1 MCIFRPFST
10 FSLQPSTF
18 SLYTVLV
25 SNFSHLS
32 AHSHYSLLNALP
44 QIQPLVDA
52 AANYGMPA
60 LALTDRNNLYGAIEF
75 YKACGKAGVKPLL
88 GVDADFSLANIEG
101 HIVFLAEN
109 EQGYKN
115 LLKLVSDAHLREETP
130 RVTSENLQSHG
141 TGLIALVPDTALAG
155 ANAGALVDELKAAVG
170 DKNIYARL
178 GWNGGRERQT
188 KTALVARSLNL
199 PLAASDGTYYL
210 KPDDKDTRDVV
221 RRIADPSAEADGND
235 RAFAGPATLEERYR
249 EFPEA
254 VKGMEEIVERS
265 TVTLDLGS
273 WIFPHF
279 ETAPGTTPEAEL
291 EKIARAGLSAR
302 GVTGEGVE
310 ERLSYELSIIND
322 KKFAPYFL
330 TVADLLS
337 FARKSGILT
346 TTRGS
351 AAGSLVAY
359 LTGITN
365 IDPIEYKLPFERFL
379 NPERP
384 KAPDI
389 DMDIADNRRDEM
401 VRYVKEKYG
410 EKNVAQIGTFGT
422 MMARA
427 AVRDIARALGY
438 PYAVGDRVAKLIP
451 IGSQGF
457 PMTID
462 KALEIEE
469 DLKKLYHSD
478 EDVEIIV
485 NAARR
490 IEGNARHISIHAAG
504 IVIAPSSV
512 TDFAPVQHD
521 PKGQGIITQYDM
533 YSITDEYGGVG
544 LLKFD
549 FLGLKNLSVL
559 GDAVERVHE
568 RTGQSV
574 DIEAVPLDDLKVFE
588 ILQRGETEGVFQL
601 SGSGM
606 TRYLKDLKPTSI
618 HDINAMVALYRPGPM
633 ESIPAYIA
641 RKNDAT
647 LATYLDP
654 RLKEILDRSYGIITY
669 QDDVLLIAV
678 KLAGYSWLEAD
689 NLRKAMGKKIPEVM
703 KEEKEKLTR
712 GFIEFGKLTPAKADA
727 IWKLIEP
734 FAAYGF
740 GKAHAASY
748 GRLAYQTAYMKAH
761 FPSDYMAALMTA
773 DSGDTDRIAEH
784 VAECER
790 LGVRVLPPDV
800 NESYETFTV
809 VAEGGIR
816 FGLSSIKNFG
826 AGSAEALI
834 AERKR
839 GGKFSSITDFLSRVP
854 NSSLNRRALESL
866 IKSGSFD
873 TFENRGILLANIE
886 KLLLFGKDSSAESE
900 NQHSL
905 FEISTMPASNIV
917 LDPAAGASQEEMLLW
932 EKELLGIYV
941 SGHPLDRFKAILTNY
956 KGSIKN
962 AKEEERAGY
971 PLEVAGVVESVK
983 TILTKKGDRMGFVTI
998 ADRDGSLETVA
1009 FPEVF
1014 KASKDALEAGKCVL
1028 VRGKLSKRNGQ
1039 NSILI
1044 DKVKK
1049 LG

>member
-1 MCIFRPFST
+1 MEAESWQLEAV
-10 FSLQPSTF
+10 SY
-18 SLYTVLV
+18 YTVLV

-44 QIQPLVDA
+44 QVQPLVDA

-75 YKACGKAGVKPLL
+75 YKACEKARVKPIL
-88 GVDADFSLANIEG
+88 GVDADFSIGDTEG

-109 EQGYKN
+109 EKGYRN
-115 LLKLVSDAHLREETP
+115 LLKLVSDAQVREDTP
-130 RVTSENLQSHG
+130 RVTKENLRSHG
-141 TGLIALVPDTALAG
+141 EGLIALVPDTALVG
-155 ANAGALVDELKAAVG
+155 KHSGSLVDEIKNSVG
-170 DKNIYARL
+170 EKNIYARL
-178 GWNGGRERQT
+178 GWNGGRERQLR
-188 KTALVARSLNL
+188 TAGVAKALNL
-199 PLAASDGTYYL
+199 PLVSSDGTYYL
-210 KPDDKDTRDVV
+210 KPDDKDARDIVK
-221 RRIADPSAEADGND
+221 RIADPSAEADGND

-249 EFPEA
+249 EFPDA
-254 VKGMEEIVERS
+254 IKGMEEIVERS
-265 TVTLDLGS
+265 SLKLNLGS
-273 WIFPHF
+273 WIFPRF
-279 ETAPGTTPEAEL
+279 ETMPGVSPEAEL
-291 EKIARAGLSAR
+291 ERAARKGLSER
-302 GVTGEGVE
+302 GIAGAEAE
-310 ERLSYELSIIND
+310 ERLRYELSIIND

-337 FARKSGILT
+337 YARKSGILT

-359 LTGITN
+359 LLGITN

-389 DMDIADNRRDEM
+389 DMDIADDRRDEM
-401 VRYVKEKYG
+401 IQYAKEKYG

-427 AVRDIARALGY
+427 AVRDVARSLGY
-438 PYAVGDRVAKLIP
+438 PYGIGDRVAKLIP

-462 KALEIEE
+462 RALEIED

-478 EDVEIIV
+478 EDVEIII

-490 IEGNARHISIHAAG
+490 VEGNARHISIHAAG
-504 IVIAPSSV
+504 IVIAPRDV

-521 PKGQGIITQYDM
+521 PKGQGVITQYDM

-559 GDAVERVHE
+559 GDAIERVKE
-568 RTGQSV
+568 RTEKTV
-574 DIEAVPLDDLKVFE
+574 DIETIPLDDPKVFE

-633 ESIPAYIA
+633 ESIPMYIA
-641 RKNDAT
+641 RKNDAS

-654 RLKEILDRSYGIITY
+654 RLKDILDRSYGIITY
-669 QDDVLLIAV
+669 QDDVLLTAV
-678 KLAGYSWLEAD
+678 KLAGYSWLDAD

-703 KEEKEKLTR
+703 KEEKEKLTK
-712 GFIEFGKLTPAKADA
+712 GFVEFGKLSSAKAEA

-784 VAECER
+784 VGECER
-790 LGVRVLPPDV
+790 IGVRVLPPDI

-809 VAEGGIR
+809 VAEGMIR

-826 AGSAEALI
+826 AGSAQAVIE
-834 AERKR
+834 ERER
-839 GGKFSSITDFLSRVP
+839 GGKFSSITDFLSRM
-854 NSSLNRRALESL
+854 SGSALNRRALEAL
-866 IKSGSFD
+866 IKSGTFD
-873 TFENRGILLANIE
+873 AFGNRGNLFANIE
-886 KLLLFGKDSSAESE
+886 KLLLYGKDAAAGPQ
-900 NQHSL
+900 NQDSL
-905 FEISTMPASNIV
+905 FATPSAGATDIA
-917 LDPAAGASQEEMLLW
+917 LDPSPETPQDEILSW

-941 SGHPLDRFKAILTNY
+941 SGHPLDRFKEILTNY

-962 AKEEERAGY
+962 AKAEERAGY
-971 PLEVAGVVESVK
+971 PLEVAGVVEGVK
-983 TILTKKGDRMGFVTI
+983 PILTKRGDRMGFVTI
-998 ADRDGSLETVA
+998 ADKDGSLEAVA

-1014 KASKDALEAGKCVL
+1014 KASRDALAVGNCVL

-1044 DKVKK
+1044 EKVKS
-1049 LG
+1049 LDT

>member
-1 MCIFRPFST
+1 M
-10 FSLQPSTF
+10 
-18 SLYTVLV
+18 

-32 AHSHYSLLNALP
+32 AHSHYSLLDALP

-52 AANYGMPA
+52 AAHYGMPA
-60 LALTDRNNLYGAIEF
+60 VALTDRNNLYGTIEF
-75 YKACGKAGVKPLL
+75 YKACTKAGVKPLL
-88 GVDADFSLANIEG
+88 GVDADFSIANVEG

-109 EQGYKN
+109 ENGYRN
-115 LLKLVSDAHLREETP
+115 LLKLVSAAQTSGESAA
-130 RVTSENLQSHG
+130 RVTGENLRSHG
-141 TGLIALVPDTALAG
+141 AGLIALVPDTALVG
-155 ANAGALVDELKAAVG
+155 INSGALVDELKGALGGESV
-170 DKNIYARL
+170 YARL
-178 GWNGGRERQT
+178 GWNGGKERQMR
-188 KTALVARSLNL
+188 TAGIARALNL

-210 KPDDKDTRDVV
+210 KPDDKDVRDIV
-221 RRIADPSAEADGND
+221 RRIANPSEAADGND
-235 RAFAGPATLEERYR
+235 RAFASPATLEERYR
-249 EFPEA
+249 EFPDA
-254 VKGMEEIVERS
+254 IKGMEAIVERS
-265 TVTLDLGS
+265 KVTLNLGS
-273 WIFPHF
+273 WIFPRF
-279 ETAPGTTPEAEL
+279 ALPDGRTPEDEL
-291 EKIARAGLSAR
+291 GQIAREGLAGR
-302 GVTGEGVE
+302 GMSGNTDAKN
-310 ERLSYELSIIND
+310 RLSYELGIINE
-322 KKFAPYFL
+322 KGFAPYFL

-337 FARKSGILT
+337 HARQSRILT

-359 LTGITN
+359 ATGITN
-365 IDPIEYKLPFERFL
+365 IDPLEYKLPFERFL

-389 DMDIADNRRDEM
+389 DMDIADDRRDEM
-401 VRYVKEKYG
+401 IRYVKEKYG

-438 PYAVGDRVAKLIP
+438 PYGVGDRIAKAIP
-451 IGSQGF
+451 LGNQGF

-462 KALEIEE
+462 RALEIEE
-469 DLKKLYHSD
+469 DLRKLYHAD
-478 EDVEIIV
+478 EDAEIII

-490 IEGNARHISIHAAG
+490 IEGNARHLSVHAAG
-504 IVIAPSSV
+504 IVIAPSDV
-512 TDFAPVQHD
+512 TDFSPIQYD
-521 PKGQGIITQYDM
+521 PKGSGIITQYDM

-559 GDAVERVHE
+559 GDAVERVKA
-568 RTGQSV
+568 RTGETI
-574 DIEAVPLDDLKVFE
+574 DIENIPLDDAKVFA

-633 ESIPAYIA
+633 ESIPQYIA
-641 RKNDAT
+641 RKNDAA

-654 RLKEILDRSYGIITY
+654 RLKDILDRSYGIITY

-703 KEEKEKLTR
+703 KEEKAKLVT
-712 GFIEFGKLTPAKADA
+712 GFIEFGKIAPHKAEA

-773 DSGDTDRIAEH
+773 DSGDTERIAEH

-790 LGVRVLPPDV
+790 IGIQILPPDV
-800 NESYETFTV
+800 NESQESFTV
-809 VAEGGIR
+809 IAEGMIR
-816 FGLSSIKNFG
+816 FGLASIKNFG
-826 AGSAEALI
+826 NISAVAIIEERAARGKFKSIGDFLTRVSSSYLNRRGLEALI
-834 AERKR
+834 
-839 GGKFSSITDFLSRVP
+839 
-854 NSSLNRRALESL
+854 
-866 IKSGSFD
+866 KSD
-873 TFENRGILLANIE
+873 TFNAFGERSLLLGNIE
-886 KLLLFGKDSSAESE
+886 KLISFHKDSNQEHESQ
-900 NQHSL
+900 NSL
-905 FEISTMPASNIV
+905 FDTGGRTAEIILDLSPAV
-917 LDPAAGASQEEMLLW
+917 PRAEMLRW

-941 SGHPLDRFKAILTNY
+941 SGHPLDQFKSILAHY
-956 KGSIKN
+956 QGSIKN
-962 AKEEERAGY
+962 AKAEDRNGY
-971 PLEVAGVVESVK
+971 PLEVAGVIEGVK

-998 ADRDGSLETVA
+998 ADKDGSLEAVA

-1014 KASKDALEAGKCVL
+1014 KSNHAALAVNTCVL

-1044 DKVKK
+1044 ERVKA
-1049 LG
+1049 LN